1 MSDVNSKLE
10 EQLVAE
16 CQKLRTT
23 MSSYAAALSNND
35 VASQYHMFLESYRY
49 TAMELTKK
57 VQKLWKLRRGMN
69 K

>member
-23 MSSYAAALSNND
+23 MSSYAAALAND
-35 VASQYHMFLESYRY
+35 NSASQQRMFLESYRY
-49 TAMELTKK
+49 TDIELTRKM
-57 VQKLWKLRRGMN
+57 QKLFKLRKG